1 MPEIILGILFYLT
14 ASTIHILKY
23 RRRKIGQAGILKAFG
38 VFLLFLPAVYLV
50 SIFLPVRWP
59 LSTVLFYLLLSGT
72 HFIFFTSPY
81 LGDEGPSSKIYFL
94 LKNKGQLDF
103 NKLLKYFSDEELVVK
118 RIRDLTGSGMIKK
131 TAGSFRVTGKGK
143 FLCGLIKTYR
153 RLLNWELGG

>member
-1 MPEIILGILFYLT
+1 MPEIILGTLFYLT
-14 ASTIHILKY
+14 ASTFHILKY
-23 RRRKIGQAGILKAFG
+23 RRRKIGQAGILKAYD
-38 VFLLFLPAVYLV
+38 VFILFLRAGYFVWIY
-50 SIFLPVRWP
+50 LPVRWP

-103 NKLLKYFSDEELVVK
+103 NKLLKYFSDEEFGGK
-118 RIRDLTGSGMIKK
+118 RGRDFKGSGMIKK